1 MNSKLSRLSEGKIGG
16 FSLVS
21 ASPKSAKNAQPGRNR
36 RAIILFLTGLMPHG
50 GAMLCRS
57 PKSASPLQCALAKKC
72 LPKPRAIRTCKIIGL
87 KPSWNEQ
94 LQKYRGVPP
103 PCQTGERS
111 FLLPCILASL
121 LPASRSFRVREHS
134 SVGRLC
140 GGRGG
145 VKRENAETSVPGNHF
160 LGGAGD
166 GIPDDERRPRGAGP
180 RASAFDG
187 DLAVRDCGG
196 GVAPGR
202 AGWSGGARA
211 RGGNGPRRP
220 GGRNP
225 QKRERKPPKYPH
237 PLNLFFRLFLLK
249 KKNNST

>member
-94 LQKYRGVPP
+94 LQ
-103 PCQTGERS
+103 ERWGGS
-111 FLLPCILASL
+111 PSLP
-121 LPASRSFRVREHS
+121 SRKQ
-134 SVGRLC
+134 
-140 GGRGG
+140 GGREA
-145 VKRENAETSVPGNHF
+145 KRK
-160 LGGAGD
+160 GD
-166 GIPDDERRPRGAGP
+166 KERLTV
-180 RASAFDG
+180 S
-187 DLAVRDCGG
+187 
-196 GVAPGR
+196 
-202 AGWSGGARA
+202 
-211 RGGNGPRRP
+211 
-220 GGRNP
+220 
-225 QKRERKPPKYPH
+225 
-237 PLNLFFRLFLLK
+237 
-249 KKNNST
+249 